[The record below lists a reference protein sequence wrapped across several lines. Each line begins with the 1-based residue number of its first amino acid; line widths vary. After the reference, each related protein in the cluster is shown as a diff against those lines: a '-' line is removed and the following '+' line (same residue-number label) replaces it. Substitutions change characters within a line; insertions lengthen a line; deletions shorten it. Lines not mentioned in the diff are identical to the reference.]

1 MLFSLLL
8 FCLYVF
14 STDMSHRAFGRMYS
28 HNDEFHTPGY
38 NIYIMFIM
46 RIGLKLHL
54 CSILTVHSGGGVRV
68 VTPLSHM
75 VAWGR
80 RRGSRA

>member
-1 MLFSLLL
+1 
-8 FCLYVF
+8 
-14 STDMSHRAFGRMYS
+14 
-28 HNDEFHTPGY
+28 
-38 NIYIMFIM
+38 MFIM

-80 RRGSRA
+80 RRGSQAGLAQARETLRTPCRGGKPLALPWTYE